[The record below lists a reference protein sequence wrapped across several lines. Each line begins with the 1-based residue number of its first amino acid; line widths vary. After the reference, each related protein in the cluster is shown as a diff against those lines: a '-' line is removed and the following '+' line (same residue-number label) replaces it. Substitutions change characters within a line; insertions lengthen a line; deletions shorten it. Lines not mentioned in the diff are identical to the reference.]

1 MDTNIVSTL
10 GAGSGID
17 ITKLVSQLVE
27 VERAPQQARIDAKQK
42 TLEAQISGYGK
53 LKSALDVMKTAVA
66 SLGSTDLF
74 NARSV
79 AVPTSEAIT
88 ADKVSPGAQIGSYKI
103 NVSAVASAQS
113 IATEE
118 QTERDSALNMSG
130 NMTISFGAW
139 TYTGSDP
146 TSFATNTDREALSVN
161 VTATDSLDTI
171 AEKINSK
178 NAGVQASVIKV
189 DDKYQ
194 LTLTAPSGAS
204 NAMQISV
211 DNPSLDGF
219 SFTATNYSNV
229 SETQKASDAK
239 LTVNGLAV
247 TRESNTIDD
256 VISGLNFTI
265 NKITDDGV
273 ATTDDSLTFSVTAD
287 KSAAETAVRGF
298 VAAYNAFQ
306 ETTNKLVGYTRDAD
320 NNLVRGDLASD
331 SSARST
337 INRMRSLIGGA
348 VPGLESGFTALTNVG
363 IRTERDG
370 SLSISESDF
379 TAAFKDNFDS
389 IGSLFAS
396 KTTSAN
402 SAVTV
407 SQGTFSSSAVAGT
420 YDVNVTRDPT
430 QGKTFGSLIT
440 NANFDALAHEL
451 TAPVTI
457 AAGSGYNFKINVD
470 GVTSNSIDLAGTY
483 NSIEELR
490 AGLQSKINSDGA
502 LKAGGVGVDVGF
514 DTTTNSFNFTSHD
527 YGSASQAVFTVTSAN
542 MASLG
547 IAPTQA
553 NIVGSAVTQ
562 STFDPLTENF
572 TIPLNAASGNY
583 DFKVNLNGVESNSI
597 TLTGTYNTAEQLRV
611 DLQTQINNDSKLL
624 VAGLSLSVSYNT
636 STDNFSFISNTG
648 GADSA
653 VGFTATGTDMSKLGI
668 NSAMSG
674 TRGVDVEGTV
684 NGVAG
689 FGAGNVLL
697 PDINSDAYGLNFKV
711 RAGATAQSSN
721 SFKVSFSRGM
731 AGELSNLIDNF
742 LSSTGV
748 IKSRETGIQTQL
760 DRLTEDKTKLD
771 TRMTAVSARLTAQF
785 VTMERIVSSLQDTG
799 SQLDGLVDR
808 LPFTA
813 SNN

>member
-1 MDTNIVSTL
+1 MDTNIVSSL

-53 LKSALDVMKTAVA
+53 LKSALDTIKTAVA

-113 IATEE
+113 IATKE

-130 NMTISFGAW
+130 NMTIGFGAW

-146 TSFATNTDREALSVN
+146 TSFAANTDREALSIN
-161 VTATDSLDTI
+161 VTAADSLDTI

-194 LTLTAPSGAS
+194 LTLTAPSGKS

-211 DNPSLDGF
+211 DDASLDGF
-219 SFTATNYSNV
+219 SFTATNHSNV
-229 SETQKASDAK
+229 TETQQASDAK

-256 VISGLNFTI
+256 VISGLNFTL
-265 NKITDDGV
+265 NKTML
-273 ATTDDSLTFSVTAD
+273 ATESLTFSVTAD

-298 VAAYNAFQ
+298 VTAYNAFQ

-320 NNLVRGDLASD
+320 NNLVRGDLAGD

-337 INRMRSLIGGA
+337 INRMRTLIGGA

-363 IRTERDG
+363 IRTERNG

-379 TAAFKDNFDS
+379 TAAFKDNFDL

-420 YDVNVTRDPT
+420 YDVNITRDPT
-430 QGKTFGSLIT
+430 QGKTFGGLIT
-440 NANFDALAHEL
+440 NANFNAITHEL
-451 TAPVTI
+451 TTPLTI
-457 AAGSGYNFKINVD
+457 TAGTGYNFKINVD
-470 GVTSNSIDLAGTY
+470 GVTSNSVDLAGTY

-490 AGLQSKINSDGA
+490 TGLQLKINSDGA

-514 DTTTNSFNFTSHD
+514 DTTTNSFNFTSRD
-527 YGSASQAVFTVTSAN
+527 YGSASQAVFTGIGVN
-542 MASLG
+542 IGDLG
-547 IAPTQA
+547 IALTQA
-553 NIVGSAVTQ
+553 NVVGSAITQ
-562 STFDPLTENF
+562 SDFDAGTESF
-572 TIPLNAASGNY
+572 TAPLNATSGNY
-583 DFKVNLNGVESNSI
+583 SFKINLNGTESNSI
-597 TLTGTYNTAEQLRV
+597 TLAGTYNTAEELRA

-624 VAGLSLSVSYNT
+624 AAGATLNVGYNT
-636 STDNFSFISNTG
+636 TTNSFSFTSNTAG
-648 GADSA
+648 DTSA
-653 VGFTATGTDMSKLGI
+653 VNFTTTGTDMSKLGI
-668 NSAMSG
+668 SSAMSG
-674 TRGVDVEGTV
+674 TRGVDVEGTI

-689 FGAGNVLL
+689 FSAGNVLL
-697 PDINSDAYGLNFKV
+697 PDIESDAYGLNFKI
-711 RAGATAQSSN
+711 RAGATAQSGSG
-721 SFKVSFSRGM
+721 FQVSFSRGM
-731 AGELSNLIDNF
+731 AGELSNLIDGF

-748 IKSRETGIQTQL
+748 IESRESGIQTQL
-760 DRLTEDKTKLD
+760 DRLGEDKTKLN

-799 SQLDGLVDR
+799 GQLDGLVDR

-813 SNN
+813 SNK

>member
-1 MDTNIVSTL
+1 
-10 GAGSGID
+10 
-17 ITKLVSQLVE
+17 
-27 VERAPQQARIDAKQK
+27 
-42 TLEAQISGYGK
+42 
-53 LKSALDVMKTAVA
+53 
-66 SLGSTDLF
+66 
-74 NARSV
+74 
-79 AVPTSEAIT
+79 
-88 ADKVSPGAQIGSYKI
+88 
-103 NVSAVASAQS
+103 
-113 IATEE
+113 
-118 QTERDSALNMSG
+118 
-130 NMTISFGAW
+130 AW

-348 VPGLESGFTALTNVG
+348 VPGLESGFTVLTNVG

-370 SLSISESDF
+370 SLSISES
-379 TAAFKDNFDS
+379 
-389 IGSLFAS
+389 
-396 KTTSAN
+396 
-402 SAVTV
+402 
-407 SQGTFSSSAVAGT
+407 
-420 YDVNVTRDPT
+420 DPT

-684 NGVAG
+684 NGV
-689 FGAGNVLL
+689 
-697 PDINSDAYGLNFKV
+697 
-711 RAGATAQSSN
+711 
-721 SFKVSFSRGM
+721 
-731 AGELSNLIDNF
+731 
-742 LSSTGV
+742 
-748 IKSRETGIQTQL
+748 
-760 DRLTEDKTKLD
+760 
-771 TRMTAVSARLTAQF
+771 
-785 VTMERIVSSLQDTG
+785 
-799 SQLDGLVDR
+799 
-808 LPFTA
+808 
-813 SNN
+813 